1 MGNIK
6 LLLDVFLINLLPRFK
21 TCEVF
26 LRSSND
32 LHGIVFVT
40 FFEGYST

>member
-1 MGNIK
+1 MDNIK
-6 LLLDVFLINLLPRFK
+6 LLLDVSLLNILPRFK

-26 LRSSND
+26 LRSPND
-32 LHGIVFVT
+32 LRGIIFIA